1 MLKKILIGLAVLVA
15 VFVAVVVT
23 RPDTFQ
29 VERSHTVAAPASV
42 TYAQVADFRNWKAW
56 SPWEKL
62 DPAMKTSF
70 SGTLGEVGSTYA
82 WSGNK
87 DVGIGKMTVTEA
99 KPGESVRIKLE
110 FVEPYASTSDSVF
123 TFVPQGAGTQVK
135 WVMSGDHNFMSKAM
149 CLFMDMDAMIGKDFE
164 KGLAQLST
172 HAEAAAKRQAA
183 EAAAAAAA
191 APQQ

>member
-1 MLKKILIGLAVLVA
+1 MLKKILLGVAVLLAVLVA
-15 VFVAVVVT
+15 VIVT

-29 VERSHTVAAPASV
+29 VERTQTVAAPAAV
-42 TYAQVADFRNWKAW
+42 AYAQVADFRNWKAW

-70 SGTLGEVGSTYA
+70 SGTLGEVGSTYE
-82 WSGNK
+82 WSGNS
-87 DVGIGKMTVTEA
+87 DVGIGKMTVTET

-110 FVEPYASTSDSVF
+110 FIEPYASTSDSVF
-123 TFVPQGAGTQVK
+123 TFAPQGAGTQVK
-135 WVMSGDHNFMSKAM
+135 WVMKGDHNFMSKAM
-149 CLFMDMDAMIGKDFE
+149 GLFMDMDAMIGKDFE

-172 HAEAAAKRQAA
+172 HAEAVAQRQAA
-183 EAAAAAAA
+183 EAAPAAVA

>member
-23 RPDTFQ
+23 RPDTYQ
-29 VERSHTVAAPASV
+29 VERAQTVAAPAGV
-42 TYAQVADFRNWKAW
+42 AYAQVADFRNWKAW

-70 SGTLGEVGSTYA
+70 GGTPGEVGSTYS
-82 WSGNK
+82 WSGNS
-87 DVGIGKMTVTEA
+87 DVGIGKMTVKEA
-99 KPGESVRIKLE
+99 KPGELVRIQLE
-110 FVEPYASTSDSVF
+110 FIEPYAATSDSVF
-123 TFVPQGAGTQVK
+123 SFVPQGAGTQVK
-135 WVMSGDHNFMSKAM
+135 WVMKGDHNFMSKAM
-149 CLFMDMDAMIGKDFE
+149 GLFMDMDAMIGKDFE

-183 EAAAAAAA
+183 EAA
-191 APQQ
+191 Q